1 MFGNRKNGKN
11 GKSNTPVNNIPS
23 LCKCPYCFKK
33 FSPNL
38 ALFKAQTVY
47 ADQDLENL
55 SDEER
60 AQKEPYREKDDIEYA
75 RFWKDY
81 PGTKTGYKYERNP
94 IISSKEIHP
103 EYPSYI
109 EETQDADGFLYQ
121 VTDAEG
127 KATKVRIC
135 PLCHNPLPH
144 EYGKYPVKYI
154 AVVGITSSGKTV
166 FLTQFL
172 RRVEVFFARVGL
184 TTLGMHEEA
193 DDFVNKYPIERLKP
207 LPSGNATDVLT
218 LPIPLNVVN
227 TKTGKKYTLIFYDI
241 AGENCVNP
249 EQMDKYGK
257 FVQNADGI
265 IMIIDP
271 KQLSE
276 VFHISDEQM
285 EERAASP
292 DKVVNAMFNAFLSA
306 DDNRKIPLAVALSKS
321 DMLREYYGTADM
333 NMFHEINYESYT
345 DAGFPYED
353 YLNID
358 TEVQMLLEPRKNTV
372 TQGTLLRNK
381 LTATFPENHKF
392 FAFSALSTKP
402 VEKTDDKGVKYST
415 VEEDPMTTRI
425 EEPVL
430 WVLYKMGLIEEAHKR
445 RP

>member
-1 MFGNRKNGKN
+1 MIFGKEK
-11 GKSNTPVNNIPS
+11 KVKTQPPVPSIPN

-47 ADQDLENL
+47 TEQDLENL

-60 AQKEPYREKDDIEYA
+60 AQKEPYREADDNEYT

-81 PGTKTGYKYERNP
+81 PGTKTGYKYEKNP
-94 IISSKEIHP
+94 IISNREVHP

-109 EETQDADGFLYQ
+109 EETRDTDGFLYQ
-121 VTDAEG
+121 VTDTEG
-127 KATKVRIC
+127 RSTRIRIC

-154 AVVGITSSGKTV
+154 AIVGITSSGKTV

-172 RRVEVFFARVGL
+172 TKVHEFLARVGL

-193 DDFVNKYPIERLKP
+193 DDFVKKYPIKRSKP
-207 LPSGNATDVLT
+207 LPAGNATDVLT

-249 EQMDKYGK
+249 DQMDKYGK

-271 KQLSE
+271 NQLSD
-276 VFHISDEQM
+276 VFHIPNERT
-285 EERAASP
+285 EEDTASP
-292 DKVVNAMFNAFLSA
+292 TKVVEAMYNAFLFA
-306 DDNRKIPLAVALSKS
+306 GGNGKIPLAVALSKS
-321 DMLREYYGTADM
+321 DMLREHCGTTNM

-345 DAGFPYED
+345 NVGFPYED

-358 TEVQMLLEPRKNTV
+358 TEVQILLEPRKNSGM
-372 TQGTLLRNK
+372 QGKLLRDK
-381 LTATFPENHKF
+381 LKVSFPESHSF
-392 FAFSALSTKP
+392 FAFSALNTKP
-402 VEKTDDKGVKYST
+402 MEKTDDKGITYSIL
-415 VEEDPMTTRI
+415 EEDPITTRI
-425 EEPVL
+425 EEPVF
-430 WVLYKMGLIEEAHKR
+430 WVLYRMGLIERALKR
-445 RP
+445 IP